1 MHRHQQSSRATRTNN
16 SKNVQPSVTPRLRSL
31 GASAAAARQ
40 KAALTT
46 SPGLTQW
53 LSDIKLLD
61 SKNFV
66 DLLKRYIDTPDDVCD
81 LSTAQL
87 ASLRREL
94 KPGRTTRFDSAL
106 AVLAAARS
114 GEEPSP
120 SLGAAAP
127 FEATMRL
134 LEAATL
140 PPALKEWAKMH
151 RLEGRPAFVKL
162 LCGAAT
168 EPQDLLDLNGGRPD
182 ADATP
187 SRHPL
192 MPLPVGHRTRRP
204 ADLRS
209 VQRAGSVGKEPVQRR
224 AGQSQARARQRCI
237 VASQARS
244 VAIFVVVVVSVATP
258 QGRGN
263 WEPSQQPVAAP
274 RCNRAP
280 QPHANPLGRLR
291 LRRERVRR

>member
-1 MHRHQQSSRATRTNN
+1 MHRHLQSSRTTRTNN
-16 SKNVQPSVTPRLRSL
+16 SKKAQPSVSPRLRSL
-31 GASAAAARQ
+31 GASAAAVRQ

-46 SPGLTQW
+46 SPQVTQW

-66 DLLKRYIDTPDDVCD
+66 DLLERYIDTPDDVCD

-134 LEAATL
+134 MEAATL

-168 EPQDLLDLNGGRPD
+168 EPQDLLDLNGGRPM
-182 ADATP
+182 P
-187 SRHPL
+187 
-192 MPLPVGHRTRRP
+192 MPLP
-204 ADLRS
+204 
-209 VQRAGSVGKEPVQRR
+209 PV
-224 AGQSQARARQRCI
+224 
-237 VASQARS
+237 
-244 VAIFVVVVVSVATP
+244 T
-258 QGRGN
+258 
-263 WEPSQQPVAAP
+263 
-274 RCNRAP
+274 
-280 QPHANPLGRLR
+280 H
-291 LRRERVRR
+291 